1 MPWELNNKGIPS
13 VKLEVIRALD
23 ERLPTL
29 SDRDMNQILNEAKRI
44 VRMKLGSHIDFH
56 FHDNGIISLDELFK
70 DKSYRNTARYRKLN
84 RDRYD
89 LERGPDMPYLKEEKF
104 KKRVIKFL
112 KRWDLKDLTGFF
124 PDQTIINYDDVYNNL
139 FRVYHQRVS
148 HLKTLRTP
156 NGNLLLKSP
165 LPPYQSYV
173 EWGSFL
179 RYQDRYDI
187 IFTNTLIMADL
198 MSEPYPHSVLK
209 HAKIGGGGFL
219 CPKCTA
225 FNGNT
230 VMISTIEEHGNIKGL
245 SDMDKNISRELKN
258 KVIGG
263 FLLAHEIGHALY
275 LLPDVYDHGDMCLM
289 SSSLSNFDY
298 VKGYNLLLSD
308 PTACSKCLQD
318 VRTAESIIYGKLAY
332 KDGAYNKA
340 ADFYLE
346 GAGKMPS
353 KIGDYVN
360 WYKWCIYQRALELYE
375 KIGHQENIEKTR
387 RLIESL
393 EDLTKKKSKKRTT
406 LLLKKH
412 KMSGLE
418 TTPQYLFDP
427 THASSSKQIYHGLA
441 FLFLAPN
448 IV

>member
-165 LPPYQSYV
+165 
-173 EWGSFL
+173 
-179 RYQDRYDI
+179 
-187 IFTNTLIMADL
+187 
-198 MSEPYPHSVLK
+198 
-209 HAKIGGGGFL
+209 
-219 CPKCTA
+219 
-225 FNGNT
+225 
-230 VMISTIEEHGNIKGL
+230 
-245 SDMDKNISRELKN
+245 
-258 KVIGG
+258 
-263 FLLAHEIGHALY
+263 
-275 LLPDVYDHGDMCLM
+275 
-289 SSSLSNFDY
+289 
-298 VKGYNLLLSD
+298 
-308 PTACSKCLQD
+308 
-318 VRTAESIIYGKLAY
+318 
-332 KDGAYNKA
+332 
-340 ADFYLE
+340 
-346 GAGKMPS
+346 
-353 KIGDYVN
+353 
-360 WYKWCIYQRALELYE
+360 
-375 KIGHQENIEKTR
+375 
-387 RLIESL
+387 
-393 EDLTKKKSKKRTT
+393 
-406 LLLKKH
+406 
-412 KMSGLE
+412 
-418 TTPQYLFDP
+418 
-427 THASSSKQIYHGLA
+427 
-441 FLFLAPN
+441 
-448 IV
+448 